1 MRKRRVVKTQSVN
14 PLDADETLFETSSRE
29 VWQST
34 LISADGVEVGPV
46 IRQVIEPRMYT
57 IRYLVVYDRRMDRHV
72 LHPSNAIVDITDQ
85 SVLSSLSWREIA
97 MIPSFSQSVSRE
109 DEQALYDCLG
119 RTPYWQEEEALHKQD
134 E

>member
-1 MRKRRVVKTQSVN
+1 LRRGAFQEPFRRDRRLSSRLLSTWSTEGAIGDLRKRRVVKTQSVI

-57 IRYLVVYDRRMDRHV
+57 IRYLVVYDR
-72 LHPSNAIVDITDQ
+72 S
-85 SVLSSLSWREIA
+85 
-97 MIPSFSQSVSRE
+97 
-109 DEQALYDCLG
+109 
-119 RTPYWQEEEALHKQD
+119 EERRVGKGCRLP
-134 E
+134 